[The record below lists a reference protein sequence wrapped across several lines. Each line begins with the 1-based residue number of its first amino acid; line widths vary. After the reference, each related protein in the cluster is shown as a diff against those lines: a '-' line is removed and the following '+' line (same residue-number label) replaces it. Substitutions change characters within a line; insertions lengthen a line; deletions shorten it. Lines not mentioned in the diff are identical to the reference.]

1 MRWTLAVLACLL
13 VALVYGFG
21 TARADLSL
29 GPHEARYAVTFDD
42 TVVVDL
48 GPLGTLEIDS
58 PLPWVLGVDIE
69 VKEIPADLQ
78 AVQSSLA
85 GLEEDLAAYVQFF
98 AGPQTTVA
106 EVAEQLIA
114 NAALRF
120 GGAVLVLAVVGG
132 LGYVLLGRARRDE
145 LAGRLAPR
153 TGQLVGG
160 VLVAVLVVTS
170 STSARPRTPVG
181 VPASAVFAD
190 TPLEGARITG
200 RLSGII
206 DTYGAQVLDVY
217 RDNERFYD
225 DAERAV
231 RVAWA
236 ERAAQEERAATLLAA
251 ATAPRA
257 GDMGGQVDGGESG
270 PADDGAPEDAGTPE
284 GDAAPDGAAAP
295 TPPAPEPVSDPSPP
309 ATPSTTPST
318 DPTNDPSTEATPT
331 DSGERLAGV
340 GEAVPED
347 ADGQAVEADLVP
359 LLVVSDLHCNVG
371 MARAITA
378 VAELS
383 RAQVILDAGDTT
395 MNGTSVER
403 FCVSAFADAAPRGV
417 PYVISTGNHDSAET
431 GAQAR
436 AAGMTVLDGEVVE
449 VAGVRILGDA
459 DPNETRPGQ
468 ATRATGEETPQEA
481 GVRLADVACAADVD
495 LLLIHTPYVGST
507 TLDRGCAPVQV
518 SGHLHRRVG
527 PVQHGLGMRYGSA
540 STAGAVEGEL
550 TIGPLR
556 GVAQMTVLRFDPE
569 ARRMV
574 DLRVVTLAPSGAVE
588 VGAAVRFPRPVL
600 VVTVEGADEIE

>member
-1 MRWTLAVLACLL
+1 MLACLL
-13 VALVYGFG
+13 VALVYGVG

-29 GPHEARYAVTFDD
+29 GPHEARYAVTLDD

-58 PLPWVLGVDIE
+58 PLPWVLGVDIV

-120 GGAVLVLAVVGG
+120 AGALLVFAAIGGT
-132 LGYVLLGRARRDE
+132 GYVLLGRGRRDE
-145 LAGRLAPR
+145 LAARLAPR

-225 DAERAV
+225 DVEESV

-236 ERAAQEERAATLLAA
+236 ERAAQDERTATLLAA
-251 ATAPRA
+251 ATANRGGTMGADDDAVPDA
-257 GDMGGQVDGGESG
+257 GVPDDAVPDAVTGES
-270 PADDGAPEDAGTPE
+270 
-284 GDAAPDGAAAP
+284 AAPAPVPTTPSAAP
-295 TPPAPEPVSDPSPP
+295 MSDPSP
-309 ATPSTTPST
+309 AASPSI
-318 DPTNDPSTEATPT
+318 DPGTILT
-331 DSGERLAGV
+331 DSGERLLGV
-340 GEAVPED
+340 GEV
-347 ADGQAVEADLVP
+347 ADESDTQPADADLVP

-383 RAQVILDAGDTT
+383 GAQAILDAGDTT

-403 FCVSAFADAAPRGV
+403 FCVGAFADAAPRGV

-459 DPNETRPGQ
+459 DANETRPGQ
-468 ATRATGEETPQEA
+468 ATRATGEETAQEA
-481 GVRLADVACAADVD
+481 GVRLADVACADDVD
-495 LLLIHTPYVGST
+495 LLLIHTPYVGSA

-556 GVAQMTVLRFDPE
+556 GVAEMTVLRFDPE
-569 ARRMV
+569 TRQVV
-574 DLRVVTLAPSGAVE
+574 DMRVVTLAPSGAVE

-600 VVTVEGADEIE
+600 EATIEGADEIE

>member
-1 MRWTLAVLACLL
+1 MLACLL

-120 GGAVLVLAVVGG
+120 GGAVLVLAVAGG

-225 DAERAV
+225 DVERAV

-270 PADDGAPEDAGTPE
+270 PADDA
-284 GDAAPDGAAAP
+284 
-295 TPPAPEPVSDPSPP
+295 APEPAGDPSPP
-309 ATPSTTPST
+309 ATPSTTPTS
-318 DPTNDPSTEATPT
+318 DPTIDPTTAPT

-347 ADGQAVEADLVP
+347 ADSQPVDADLVP

-383 RAQVILDAGDTT
+383 GAQAILDAGDTT

-481 GVRLADVACAADVD
+481 GMRLADVACAADVD

-588 VGAAVRFPRPVL
+588 VGVAVRFPRPVL
-600 VVTVEGADEIE
+600 EVTVEGADEIE

>member
-1 MRWTLAVLACLL
+1 MLACFL
-13 VALVYGFG
+13 VALVYAVG

-42 TVVVDL
+42 TIVVDL

-132 LGYVLLGRARRDE
+132 LGYVLLGHARRAE
-145 LAGRLAPR
+145 LSARLAPR

-225 DAERAV
+225 DVEGAV

-236 ERAAQEERAATLLAA
+236 ERAAQDERAATLLAA

-257 GDMGGQVDGGESG
+257 GDMGGQVDSVEGG
-270 PADDGAPEDAGTPE
+270 PADDA
-284 GDAAPDGAAAP
+284 
-295 TPPAPEPVSDPSPP
+295 APEPAGDPSPP
-309 ATPSTTPST
+309 ATPSTSPTS
-318 DPTNDPSTEATPT
+318 DPTNDPSSEATPT

-347 ADGQAVEADLVP
+347 ADGQPVDADLVP

-383 RAQVILDAGDTT
+383 GAQVILDAGDTT

-403 FCVSAFADAAPRGV
+403 FCVSAFADAAPRDV

-481 GVRLADVACAADVD
+481 GVRLAEVACAADVD

-569 ARRMV
+569 TRQMV
-574 DLRVVTLAPSGAVE
+574 DMRVVTLAPSGAVE